1 MVAPTLSPTMK
12 PSILFAQRRC
22 LAVVLA
28 ASVAACFPKAGGVPA
43 PLAPASV
50 EAARGRWPEV
60 SSESLAAGRELFV
73 AKCNH
78 CHGYPDLVATE
89 EAKWPEIVERMGP
102 RSKLGPAEVNLV
114 LRFIQAARP

>member
-1 MVAPTLSPTMK
+1 MK
-12 PSILFAQRRC
+12 TSLKIAHGRC
-22 LAVVLA
+22 LALVLA
-28 ASVAACFPKAGGVPA
+28 VGVAACFPKAGGVPA

-102 RSKLGPAEVNLV
+102 RSHLGPAEVNLV